1 MTRKQRARVDTVAL
15 VVIAGGFALYYIP
28 THQGGLVGWER
39 VIPLGL
45 GGLYWICRESLFRW
59 LDRRR

>member
-1 MTRKQRARVDTVAL
+1 MSRSGRALVDLIAF

-28 THQGGLVGWER
+28 THQGGQVGWER

-45 GGLYWICRESLFRW
+45 AGLYWVCREPLFRW
-59 LDRRR
+59 LGRR

>member
-1 MTRKQRARVDTVAL
+1 MRKKHRSIIDTVAF
-15 VVIAGGFALYYIP
+15 VTIAGGFALYYIP

-45 GGLYWICRESLFRW
+45 AAAYWACRDRLFRW
-59 LDRRR
+59 LDRR